1 MILIR
6 RLTNSTSKKDD
17 VSPLHGAYGGVITGE
32 PACVFLS
39 TTRRLMFG
47 SVVFVGKGAGS
58 MEIGIVGLGKM
69 GANIAMNLKDSGHR
83 VVGFDMSEAARAA
96 VEAEDIETVD
106 SMAGL
111 VSALGAPR
119 VVWAMVPSGPIT
131 DAVLAEL
138 FEMLDEG
145 DIVIDGGNSN
155 YHDSVAHAEQAAAH
169 GIRFMDSG
177 TSGGKSGARNGA
189 CLMIGGDRSAYEYV
203 EPMLDDMSCEGGL
216 LYTGRAGSGHFMKM
230 VHNGIEYGMMQ
241 AIGEGFALMEA
252 SDFDYDLKAVAHNWN
267 CGSVV
272 RSWLMELMEQQ
283 LGEHPGLED
292 IRGVVDASGE
302 AKWTVETALDLEVP
316 VPVIALSLMTRNA
329 SHIEDSFANKA
340 VAAMRNGFGG
350 HAIHTK

>member
-69 GANIAMNLKDSGHR
+69 GANIAFNVKDSGHR

-111 VSALGAPR
+111 VSALGTPR

-145 DIVIDGGNSN
+145 DTEKLVDYLKVFSRVN
-155 YHDSVAHAEQAAAH
+155 AA
-169 GIRFMDSG
+169 I
-177 TSGGKSGARNGA
+177 
-189 CLMIGGDRSAYEYV
+189 
-203 EPMLDDMSCEGGL
+203 SCEG
-216 LYTGRAGSGHFMKM
+216 
-230 VHNGIEYGMMQ
+230 
-241 AIGEGFALMEA
+241 
-252 SDFDYDLKAVAHNWN
+252 
-267 CGSVV
+267 VV
-272 RSWLMELMEQQ
+272 RKCCHRKARISLHLTARFCFAGQ
-283 LGEHPGLED
+283 
-292 IRGVVDASGE
+292 AS
-302 AKWTVETALDLEVP
+302 
-316 VPVIALSLMTRNA
+316 R
-329 SHIEDSFANKA
+329 
-340 VAAMRNGFGG
+340 
-350 HAIHTK
+350 

>member
-1 MILIR
+1 
-6 RLTNSTSKKDD
+6 
-17 VSPLHGAYGGVITGE
+17 
-32 PACVFLS
+32 
-39 TTRRLMFG
+39 MFG

-69 GANIAMNLKDSGHR
+69 GANIAMNLRDSGHR
-83 VVGFDMSEAARAA
+83 VVGFDMSEVARAA

-111 VSALGAPR
+111 VSALGTPR

-216 LYTGRAGSGHFMKM
+216 LY
-230 VHNGIEYGMMQ
+230 
-241 AIGEGFALMEA
+241 
-252 SDFDYDLKAVAHNWN
+252 
-267 CGSVV
+267 
-272 RSWLMELMEQQ
+272 
-283 LGEHPGLED
+283 
-292 IRGVVDASGE
+292 
-302 AKWTVETALDLEVP
+302 
-316 VPVIALSLMTRNA
+316 LSLI
-329 SHIEDSFANKA
+329 HI
-340 VAAMRNGFGG
+340 
-350 HAIHTK
+350 